1 MDRNKGTF
9 NFSANFEVLDK
20 APLDARI
27 VVGTKAGLIDPS
39 TWKDTAN
46 LVWLYKGI
54 VVSVVSDSSTNNGIY
69 FLTDETQYTNYDY
82 WIKVGSA
89 IPTPAI
95 LTYDSS
101 INGDNITWEF
111 PIVHNLNT
119 IKQTI
124 TIWDASSNDQIY
136 PGITRGASTNYV
148 SFSSP
153 PQIGS
158 IYNITILGF

>member
-9 NFSANFEVLDK
+9 NFSANFEPLNK
-20 APLDARI
+20 APLDARL
-27 VVGTKAGLIDPS
+27 VVATKAGLIDPS
-39 TWKDTAN
+39 TWKDSSN

-54 VVSVVSDSSTNNGIY
+54 VVSVTSDPSTDNNGIY
-69 FLTDETQYTNYDY
+69 FLTDETQYTNYSY
-82 WIKVGSA
+82 WTKIGASPG
-89 IPTPAI
+89 PT
-95 LTYDSS
+95 LLSFDGS
-101 INGDNITWEF
+101 INGDNSTWNF

-124 TIWDASSNDQIY
+124 TVWDASTNDQIY

-153 PQIGS
+153 PLIGT